1 LYDECF
7 ADYSAYDRNLKL
19 SKESENIL
27 NASSKQRK
35 SSSVVAREIA
45 ERQKEYVAR
54 STIDDYRHRAGLTPF
69 HVIEKL
75 LKTKT
80 HISDRFCLCDW
91 LKDWTQ
97 EECFVSCTG

>member
-1 LYDECF
+1 LYDEFF
-7 ADYSAYDRNLKL
+7 ADYSACGRNLKL
-19 SKESENIL
+19 SKENQNIIL
-27 NASSKQRK
+27 GVSGKQRK

-54 STIDDYRHRAGLTPF
+54 STINDYRHRAGLTPF

-80 HISDRFCLCDW
+80 HISDRLCLCD
-91 LKDWTQ
+91 
-97 EECFVSCTG
+97 